1 MDWSLFFTALSGI
14 GAVAAAILAWVI
26 YRRQEKIALF
36 NRRMQIM
43 DDYERFV
50 LDKLPDWDW
59 RSDVSPITRY
69 SDVEMAALF
78 NQEFVDLR
86 SYILESAQKCSN
98 LHGDLE
104 HATRKGDCKG
114 RSEEDIEKE
123 ISKLISEVSEKY
135 KKARAVAI
143 QKWLTI

>member
-1 MDWSLFFTALSGI
+1 
-14 GAVAAAILAWVI
+14 
-26 YRRQEKIALF
+26 
-36 NRRMQIM
+36 M

-69 SDVEMAALF
+69 SDVEMSALF
-78 NQEFVDLR
+78 NQDFVDLK
-86 SYILESAQKCSN
+86 SYILKSAQDCST
-98 LHGDLE
+98 LRGDYE
-104 HATRKGDCKG
+104 HAIRKGDCKG

-123 ISKLISEVSEKY
+123 ISDLIAKVSEKY
-135 KKARAVAI
+135 KEARVVAI